1 MSPWIAVPFA
11 YRDATL
17 NRMSHPLHGAR
28 PLDTRAGFPEAAAQ
42 ISARWSEV
50 ADRGIIAAVE
60 HNPELRDRVG
70 ELGLRHLLRDAEVV
84 LQKLCESVGAGSVGP
99 LKNFTEHATA
109 TWRRRRISMDDV
121 TDLYEGLRVAVA
133 ATITGEAAAFA
144 DQALNEGIAVLK
156 WHRRLGGDT
165 RKRNR
170 ILKAIYKGA

>member
-1 MSPWIAVPFA
+1 
-11 YRDATL
+11 
-17 NRMSHPLHGAR
+17 MSHPLHGAR
-28 PLDTRAGFPEAAAQ
+28 PLDTSAGFPEAAAQ

-70 ELGLRHLLRDAEVV
+70 DLGLRHLLRDAEVV
-84 LQKLCESVGAGSVGP
+84 LQKLCESLSVGSVAP
-99 LKNFTEHATA
+99 LRNFTEHATA

-133 ATITGEAAAFA
+133 STITGEAAAFA
-144 DQALNEGIAVLK
+144 DSALTEGIAVLK
-156 WHRRLGGDT
+156 WHRRLGGDE

>member
-1 MSPWIAVPFA
+1 MGLALN
-11 YRDATL
+11 ATL
-17 NRMSHPLHGAR
+17 DRMSHPLHGAR

-42 ISARWSEV
+42 ISARWSDV

-60 HNPELRDRVG
+60 HNPELRERVG
-70 ELGLRHLLRDAEVV
+70 DLGLRHLLRDAEVV
-84 LQKLCESVGAGSVGP
+84 LQKLCESVGAGSVAP

-144 DQALNEGIAVLK
+144 DSALTEGIAVLK
-156 WHRRLGGDT
+156 WHRRLGGDM

>member
-1 MSPWIAVPFA
+1 
-11 YRDATL
+11 
-17 NRMSHPLHGAR
+17 
-28 PLDTRAGFPEAAAQ
+28 
-42 ISARWSEV
+42 
-50 ADRGIIAAVE
+50 
-60 HNPELRDRVG
+60 VG

-144 DQALNEGIAVLK
+144 DQVLNEGIAVLK

>member
-11 YRDATL
+11 YGDATL

-70 ELGLRHLLRDAEVV
+70 ELGRR
-84 LQKLCESVGAGSVGP
+84 QRGSEQED
-99 LKNFTEHATA
+99 K
-109 TWRRRRISMDDV
+109 
-121 TDLYEGLRVAVA
+121 
-133 ATITGEAAAFA
+133 
-144 DQALNEGIAVLK
+144 K
-156 WHRRLGGDT
+156 WV
-165 RKRNR
+165 NR
-170 ILKAIYKGA
+170 S

>member
-1 MSPWIAVPFA
+1 
-11 YRDATL
+11 
-17 NRMSHPLHGAR
+17 MSHPLHGAR

-99 LKNFTEHATA
+99 LNNFTEHATA
-109 TWRRRRISMDDV
+109 TWRRPG
-121 TDLYEGLRVAVA
+121 TDSSSWRQRPSPSTGVAQS
-133 ATITGEAAAFA
+133 AT
-144 DQALNEGIAVLK
+144 
-156 WHRRLGGDT
+156 
-165 RKRNR
+165 
-170 ILKAIYKGA
+170 

>member
-1 MSPWIAVPFA
+1 
-11 YRDATL
+11 
-17 NRMSHPLHGAR
+17 MSHPLHGAR
-28 PLDTRAGFPEAAAQ
+28 PLDTSAGYPDAAAV
-42 ISARWSEV
+42 ITSRWREV
-50 ADRGIIAAVE
+50 ADRGIVAAVE
-60 HNPELRDRVG
+60 QNPELRDRVG
-70 ELGLRHLLRDAEVV
+70 DLGLRHLLRDAEVV
-84 LQKLCESVGAGSVGP
+84 LQKLCESLGSGSVNP

-133 ATITGEAAAFA
+133 ATIVGDAAAFA
-144 DQALNEGIAVLK
+144 DGALTAGIAVLK